1 MEEANTEVLLAMSIF
16 DTVYGI
22 FGLFGKMS
30 IPEKFQNHEWTKN
43 YMKEISAAYILL
55 GIPYLILYFA
65 LQQYDPGYL
74 KTFLLIILVAL
85 PSLALVIRTEL
96 KYLKLLKKD

>member
-1 MEEANTEVLLAMSIF
+1 MEVLFAMSIF
-16 DTVYGI
+16 DIGYGI
-22 FGLFGKMS
+22 LGLFGKIN

-43 YMKEISAAYILL
+43 YMKEISVAYILL
-55 GIPYLILYFA
+55 GVPYLILYFA

-85 PSLALVIRTEL
+85 PSLILVIHTEL